1 MFMVMRSLPNDMVK
15 TATLDLRFVVTDASN
30 QYIDLGQ
37 CLSLVNRRLYRQGYV
52 YRVESFSWN
61 PGANSSLLNIA
72 TVPSTWVTY
81 NAWKKAKALWNKM
94 NRMSGIQ
101 KPAYHDFK
109 VFMDELHYTNMG
121 ATYSS
126 NNLIPRDFGGVLYAS
141 NNAEWQYSQFVTPTA
156 GGSSAAAENC
166 AHMLGADT
174 GTNNATLSTDGSH
187 AVIQGY
193 ADTRVTVGL
202 DEPELPGDASTSWQ
216 TELFDAG
223 EVEVDIIN
231 HLEGHNDQPPYAHGT
246 DIQGGDDPIYPGGSG
261 SALNGHWCVQVITTQ
276 GETAYAPGCDVPLG
290 LMEVSASAAGTLEVR
305 VAPGRYN
312 GAAAVRMESI
322 ST

>member
-1 MFMVMRSLPNDMVK
+1 MK
-15 TATLDLRFVVTDASN
+15 AATLDLRFAVADSAG

-52 YRVESFSWN
+52 YRVESFSWS
-61 PGANSSLLNIA
+61 PAANASLLSVA
-72 TVPSTWVTY
+72 SLPTTWVTY
-81 NAWKKAKALWNKM
+81 NAWVKAKALWSKM
-94 NRMSGIQ
+94 NRISGIAYP
-101 KPAYHDFK
+101 KYHDFK
-109 VFMDELHYTNMG
+109 VFMDIAHYENMA
-121 ATYSS
+121 ATYASI
-126 NNLIPRDFGGVLYAS
+126 NLIPRDFGGALYAV
-141 NNAEWQYSQFVTPTA
+141 NNAEWQYSQFVTPQA
-156 GGSSAAAENC
+156 GGSAAAAENC
-166 AHMLGADT
+166 CHMLGADT
-174 GTNNATLSTDGSH
+174 ATNNAALTTDGSH

-202 DEPELPGDASTSWQ
+202 DEPDLPGDASTSWQ

-223 EVEVDIIN
+223 EVEVDVIN

-261 SALNGHWCVQVITTQ
+261 SCINGQWCVNIVTTQ
-276 GETAYAPGCDVPLG
+276 GETSYAPGCDLPLG
-290 LMEVSASAAGTLEVR
+290 LMEVGSSAAGILEVR

-312 GAAAVRMESI
+312 GAAAVPMASV

>member
-1 MFMVMRSLPNDMVK
+1 MK
-15 TATLDLRFVVTDASN
+15 TATLDLRFAVADSAG

-52 YRVESFSWN
+52 YRVESFSWS
-61 PGANSSLLNIA
+61 PAANASLLSVA
-72 TVPSTWVTY
+72 SLPTTWVTY
-81 NAWKKAKALWNKM
+81 NAWVKAKALWSKM
-94 NRMSGIQ
+94 NRISGIQ
-101 KPAYHDFK
+101 YPKYHDFK
-109 VFMDELHYTNMG
+109 VFMDIAHYENMA
-121 ATYSS
+121 ATYASI
-126 NNLIPRDFGGVLYAS
+126 NLIPRDFGGALYAV
-141 NNAEWQYSQFVTPTA
+141 NNAEWQYSQFVTPQA
-156 GGSSAAAENC
+156 GGSAAAAENC
-166 AHMLGADT
+166 CHMLGADT
-174 GTNNATLSTDGSH
+174 GTNNAALTTDGSH

-202 DEPELPGDASTSWQ
+202 DEPDLPGDASTSWQ

-223 EVEVDIIN
+223 EVEVDVIN

-261 SALNGHWCVQVITTQ
+261 SCINGQWCVNIVTTQ
-276 GETAYAPGCDVPLG
+276 GETSYAPGCDLPLG
-290 LMEVSASAAGTLEVR
+290 LMEVGSSAAGILEVR

-312 GAAAVRMESI
+312 GAAAVPMASV